1 MEEDS
6 CHSPSLRSQSHRT
19 GIPKSS
25 QPCISLWLPVHLQLQ
40 DPLASEWKFWDWAP
54 QHPVPSVISQD
65 TLAHLPK
72 EEKSFLEK
80 STPFSSLLRRAKLI
94 LPGHLL
100 CAPHA

>member
-80 STPFSSLLRRAKLI
+80 STPLFKSPQKSQTNTS
-94 LPGHLL
+94 
-100 CAPHA
+100 